1 MTKLKFDVEN
11 IDKDEHL
18 IIKNTLYENHIST
31 SQSIHL
37 INNLTKEAPMKAFL
51 KQYDT
56 YLSFILPHW
65 TTYLFVENG
74 WLYATSY
81 PVSIPKEY
89 HQYGKTTLFANRN
102 SDSDVPLKLDNMSE
116 LYLFDDISNVE
127 KIAKL
132 QNGLKNQYTPK
143 VYVLDKLN
151 NILLVDEC
159 KLSKSN
165 LKFLKKMNMDCE

>member
-1 MTKLKFDVEN
+1 MRKLKFDVEN
-11 IDKDEHL
+11 FDKDEHL
-18 IIKNTLYENHIST
+18 TITNTLYENHIST

-37 INNLTKEAPMKAFL
+37 INNLTKEAPIKAFL
-51 KQYDT
+51 KQDGT
-56 YLSFILPHW
+56 YSSFILPHW

-74 WLYATSY
+74 WLYATSF

-89 HQYGKTTLFANRN
+89 HQYGKTTLFAKR
-102 SDSDVPLKLDNMSE
+102 DSDNDVLLKLDNMSE

-165 LKFLKKMNMDCE
+165 LKFLRKMNMDCE

>member
-11 IDKDEHL
+11 IDNKENATANN
-18 IIKNTLYENHIST
+18 IIYDDHVSKY
-31 SQSIHL
+31 QSIH
-37 INNLTKEAPMKAFL
+37 IVNHITKEAPIKAFL
-51 KQYDT
+51 KQDGT
-56 YLSFILPHW
+56 YFSFILPHW

-89 HQYGKTTLFANRN
+89 HQHGKTTLFVKRD

-116 LYLFDDISNVE
+116 LYLFEDITNLE
-127 KIAKL
+127 KVAKL
-132 QNGLKNQYTPK
+132 QKGLKNQYTPK
-143 VYVLDKLN
+143 VYVLDKWN

-165 LKFLKKMNMDCE
+165 LKFLRKMNMDCE

>member
-18 IIKNTLYENHIST
+18 TIKNTLYENHISKF
-31 SQSIHL
+31 QSIHL
-37 INNLTKEAPMKAFL
+37 INNLTKEAPIKAFL
-51 KQYDT
+51 KQDDT

-74 WLYATSY
+74 WLYATSF

-89 HQYGKTTLFANRN
+89 HQYGKTTLFAKRD
-102 SDSDVPLKLDNMSE
+102 SDNDVPLKLDNMSE
-116 LYLFDDISNVE
+116 LYLFEDITNLE
-127 KIAKL
+127 KVAKL
-132 QNGLKNQYTPK
+132 QKGLKNQYTPK
-143 VYVLDKLN
+143 IYVLDKWN

-165 LKFLKKMNMDCE
+165 LKFLRKMNMDCE

>member
-1 MTKLKFDVEN
+1 MTKLKFDIEDTDNQDTIDTNN
-11 IDKDEHL
+11 IIYDEHV
-18 IIKNTLYENHIST
+18 ST
-31 SQSIHL
+31 SQSIHI
-37 INNLTKEAPMKAFL
+37 INHITKEAPIKAFL
-51 KQYDT
+51 KQDGI
-56 YLSFILPHW
+56 YLSFIVPHW
-65 TTYLFVENG
+65 TNYLFVENG

-89 HQYGKTTLFANRN
+89 HQYGKTTLFAKRD
-102 SDSDVPLKLDNMSE
+102 SDKDVPLKLDNMSE
-116 LYLFDDISNVE
+116 LYLFEDITHLE

-132 QNGLKNQYTPK
+132 QKGLKNQYTPK

-165 LKFLKKMNMDCE
+165 LKFLRKINMDCE